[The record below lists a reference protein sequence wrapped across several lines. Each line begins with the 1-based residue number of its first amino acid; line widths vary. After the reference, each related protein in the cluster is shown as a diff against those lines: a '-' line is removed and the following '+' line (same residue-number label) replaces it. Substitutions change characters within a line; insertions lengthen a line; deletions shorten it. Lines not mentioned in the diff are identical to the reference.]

1 MEGIEL
7 GKYQLVFASAEKVFV
22 KPFLLLIRKKKIY
35 NIPSEYNIPS
45 FHQTNYSE

>member
-1 MEGIEL
+1 M

-22 KPFLLLIRKKKIY
+22 KPFLLLIRKKKTKY

-45 FHQTNYSE
+45 FHQTNYSG